1 MFYFCTMKTGYEL
14 LLPQGMTNYFEVID
28 IEETDKII
36 ILHLDEKNLSP
47 SEVSGRSFI
56 SKGFY
61 PAVDIHDF
69 PIRDKGCIL
78 RVRRRRWQDKQT
90 GDPYMRDWDVI
101 ADGTRLTREFA
112 AFLKGLSR

>member
-1 MFYFCTMKTGYEL
+1 MFYFCIMKTGFEL
-14 LLPQGMTNYFEVID
+14 LLPTGLTDYFTVVEV
-28 IEETDKII
+28 EESDKII
-36 ILHLDEKNLSP
+36 ILQLEEKNLTP
-47 SEVSGRSFI
+47 SEVGERIFI

-61 PAVDIHDF
+61 PPADIHDF

-90 GDPYMRDWDVI
+90 GEPYMRDWDVI

-112 AFLKGLSR
+112 AFLKELSR